1 MPANSE
7 PLHEAN
13 DRHSYYYRRN
23 LTASDVLPALA
34 VGIGAGLFAYYLAT
48 RFAQRT
54 PILHEGDPAAN
65 PPRRRRVKGSA
76 G

>member
-7 PLHEAN
+7 PLQEAS
-13 DRHSYYYRRN
+13 DRQSYYYRRG
-23 LTASDVLPALA
+23 LTVADYVPALA
-34 VGIGAGLFAYYLAT
+34 IGIGAGVVAFYLAT

-54 PILHEGDPAAN
+54 PLLEAGDPAAR
-65 PPRRRRVKGSA
+65 PPKRRRVKGTA

>member
-7 PLHEAN
+7 PLHEAS
-13 DRHSYYYRRN
+13 DRHNYYYRRS
-23 LTASDVLPALA
+23 LTVRDYLPALA
-34 VGIGAGLFAYYLAT
+34 IGVGAGLFAFYLAT

-54 PILHEGDPAAN
+54 PLLPDGDPAAL